1 MALDT
6 KKKNNKK
13 IDFHKKLILFKFILN
28 LFKIES
34 IDEIAQNIKSSE
46 LEEINFEK
54 SKTNFHLAITTSRL
68 QFGEIPLEKLE
79 EYDDNIIRHSLKIQ
93 EKRET
98 KIKWKYFQYISLLFT
113 EIYLDKYFAN
123 SIQLL
128 KDLNDFRHQY
138 NQDELPSDPVE
149 EYKLDDLNKV
159 AFWNATGSGKT
170 LLMHIN
176 ILQYHHY
183 LKKYG
188 RENELNRV
196 ILLTPN
202 EGLSKQHNE
211 EFKLSSISAEI
222 FQKQNKPLLAILKP
236 VEIIE
241 ITKIADEH
249 GDKTVA
255 VDSFEGNNL
264 VLVDEGHRGS
274 SGDSWKLKRDK
285 LCETGFSFEYSATFG
300 QAVRSSNKTNLE
312 QEYSKCILFD
322 YSYKYFYE
330 DGFGK
335 DYRILNLE
343 DDSDEQKRKQ
353 YLTACLLAYFQ
364 QIKVFE
370 DNKTEFKNFELEK
383 PLWIFV
389 GGSVNAVRTES
400 KRQVSDVV
408 DILMFVSEFIKEKEQ
423 SIRFIDN
430 FINARDGFIDS
441 KGSNIFENKFSYL
454 IKKNFTGAQLYSLIL
469 KTVFNSP
476 VEQAY
481 LHIENLKGSDGEI
494 GLRIGNN
501 DYFGVINVGD
511 PDNLVKLCED
521 NGLLISA
528 KEFSDSLF
536 HGIEKNNSTIN
547 LLIGSKKFTEGWS
560 SWRVSTMG
568 LMNVGKTEGS
578 QIVQLFG
585 RGVRLKGYNFTLKRS
600 RKQNFVKP
608 PQNIEIVETLN
619 IFGVKA
625 DYMKTFRE
633 YLEQEGLPT
642 NDKVIEICLPVI
654 SNLGKVKTPLKFPRL
669 KDGISFKKD
678 GEKIILEII
687 PEKFRNN
694 PLTLDLYSKVQSIEA
709 IKNNSFGISKNEGK
723 LKIENLAFLNYDELF
738 FQLEYYKY
746 EKSWYNFSLSK
757 EMIKSILEDNSWY
770 ILKIPEEDLKF
781 DSFDKVYRWQ
791 EIALKLI
798 KKYCERFYNFK
809 RNEWE
814 KDYRELITFNQN
826 DLNMVNEYKFFIDES
841 KTDIIERI
849 NQLKETIEKGE
860 LKPLE
865 FKFAGITGFN
875 WENHLYQPLISI
887 QDSSIKMTPVELNKD
902 EMKFVMDLESFYR
915 KNQTFFSDKELYLLR
930 NQGKG
935 RGVGFFEA
943 NNFHP
948 DFVLWLIKEGKQFI
962 SFIDPK
968 GLMHMG
974 ITDPK
979 IQFHK
984 TIKEIE
990 KDMKDPDVV
999 FNSFILSNTEFAQHI
1014 LVRDNI
1020 ISKFDFEE
1028 NNVIFQ
1034 EETGY
1039 IEKIINKIK

>member
-1 MALDT
+1 MPLAT
-6 KKKNNKK
+6 KKKTNKK
-13 IDFHKKLILFKFILN
+13 VDFHNKLILFKFIMN
-28 LFKIES
+28 LFKIKS
-34 IDEIAQNIKSSE
+34 IDEIAQNIKSYE

-68 QFGEIPLEKLE
+68 HLSKITLQKLE
-79 EYDDNIIRHSLKIQ
+79 EYDDNIIKHTIQ
-93 EKRET
+93 IQDKREN

-113 EIYLDKYFAN
+113 EIYLDKYFSN
-123 SIQLL
+123 PIQLL
-128 KDLNDFRHQY
+128 KDLNDFRKQY
-138 NQDELPSDPVE
+138 NQDELSEDPVD
-149 EYKLDDLNKV
+149 EYKMEDLNKV

-211 EFKLSSISAEI
+211 ELYVSNIYAEI
-222 FQKQNKPLLAILKP
+222 FQKQNKPILASLKP
-236 VEIIE
+236 VEIVE
-241 ITKIADEH
+241 VTKLADEH

-274 SGDSWKLKRDK
+274 SGNEWKAKRDK

-312 QEYSKCILFD
+312 QEYAKCILFD

-335 DYRILNLE
+335 DYRILNLD
-343 DDSDEQKRKQ
+343 DDSDEQQRKK

-370 DNKTEFKNFELEK
+370 DNKIEFKNFELEK

-400 KRQVSDVV
+400 KRQVSDVI

-423 SIRFIDN
+423 TIHFLDSFLN
-430 FINARDGFIDS
+430 GTDGFLH
-441 KGSNIFENKFSYL
+441 SNGARVFENKFSYL
-454 IKKNFTGAQLYSLIL
+454 IKKNFNAEQLYSLIL

-481 LHIENLKGSDGEI
+481 LHIEQLKGSDGEI
-494 GLRIGNN
+494 GLRIGDN

-511 PDNLVKLCED
+511 PDNLIKLCNE
-521 NGLLISA
+521 NSLIVSS
-528 KEFSDSLF
+528 KDFSESLF
-536 HGIEKNNSTIN
+536 HNISKSNSTIN

-600 RKQNFVKP
+600 RKQNFVKA
-608 PQNIEIVETLN
+608 PQDIEIVETLN

-642 NDKVIEICLPVI
+642 NDRIVEIYLPVL

-678 GEKIILEII
+678 GEKIFLDKI
-687 PEKFRNN
+687 PDKFKSN
-694 PLTLDLYSKVQSIEA
+694 PIVLDLYPKLQSIEA
-709 IKNNSFGISKNEGK
+709 IKNHSSKVEKNEGK
-723 LKIENLAFLNYDELF
+723 LKIEHLAFLNYDDIF
-738 FQLEYYKY
+738 FHLEHYKY
-746 EKSWYNFSLSK
+746 EKSWYNLSFSK
-757 EMIKSILEDNSWY
+757 EIIKSIIEDSSWY
-770 ILKIPEEDLKF
+770 ILKIPENELKF
-781 DSFDKVYRWQ
+781 DNFDKIYRWQ
-791 EIALKLI
+791 EIALTLM
-798 KKYCERFYNFK
+798 KKYYERFYNYK

-814 KDYRELITFNQN
+814 KDYRELIIFDQN
-826 DLNMVNEYKFFIDES
+826 DPNMVNEYKFFIDDS
-841 KTDIIERI
+841 KIDIIERI

-865 FKFAGITGFN
+865 FKFSGITGFN
-875 WENHLYQPLISI
+875 WDNHLYQPLISI
-887 QDSSIKMTPVELNKD
+887 QDSNIKMTPVELNKD
-902 EMKFVMDLESFYR
+902 EIKFVIDLESFYT
-915 KNQTFFSDKELYLLR
+915 KNQTFFSDKEFYLLR

-948 DFVLWLIKEGKQFI
+948 DFVLWLIRDGKQFI

-990 KDMKDPDVV
+990 KDMKDPNVV
-999 FNSFILSNTEFAQHI
+999 FNSFILSNTSFEQHI
-1014 LVRDNI
+1014 LSRDNFV
-1020 ISKFDFEE
+1020 SKIEFEQ

-1034 EETGY
+1034 NEVGY
-1039 IEKIINKIK
+1039 IEKIINKIS